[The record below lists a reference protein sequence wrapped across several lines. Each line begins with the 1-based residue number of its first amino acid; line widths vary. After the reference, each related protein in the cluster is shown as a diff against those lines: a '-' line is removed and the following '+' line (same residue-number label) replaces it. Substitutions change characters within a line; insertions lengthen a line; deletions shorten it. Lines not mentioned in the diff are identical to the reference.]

1 MKNLN
6 MFVLYV
12 FAFSLPFYRF
22 LSTYALGIW
31 ILVFILQLFHFKK
44 PNLKPLLSFIIIMWL
59 FFLLHFIGITYSAN
73 TKEAWTDIIL
83 KIPFLIMPFLFLFSI
98 DDIKKNLHRILLSF
112 VAGNFVASLICI
124 VAACIRSL
132 SFTNGTWV
140 FDAELMNHNYS
151 FWEMLANGGNNF
163 MYEPLS
169 IFIHTGYFSLYLV
182 FSVLIIIDFL
192 KKGVIGKTRNTK
204 ILWGCLIVF
213 FSIMI
218 YLIFSRA
225 GQIAYFTMLFSYML
239 YLIFHGG
246 KKILKT
252 AILFVITFLG
262 IIIMSHNERMQNSY
276 RDIKNL
282 FSGEITNNNDRL
294 VIWSVSLDIIKNNF
308 ISGVGT
314 GDTKDVLF
322 ENYRQNHMEEAVK
335 EKLNVHNQYLETS
348 IQFGIIGFS
357 LLFSLF
363 IFMLWKAIKKQHIIL
378 LLFMVINGIFFF
390 FETALNRQAGI
401 FFFVFFLSLFMMSIL
416 APKKEI

>member
-1 MKNLN
+1 
-6 MFVLYV
+6 
-12 FAFSLPFYRF
+12 
-22 LSTYALGIW
+22 
-31 ILVFILQLFHFKK
+31 
-44 PNLKPLLSFIIIMWL
+44 
-59 FFLLHFIGITYSAN
+59 
-73 TKEAWTDIIL
+73 
-83 KIPFLIMPFLFLFSI
+83 
-98 DDIKKNLHRILLSF
+98 
-112 VAGNFVASLICI
+112 
-124 VAACIRSL
+124 
-132 SFTNGTWV
+132 
-140 FDAELMNHNYS
+140 
-151 FWEMLANGGNNF
+151 
-163 MYEPLS
+163 
-169 IFIHTGYFSLYLV
+169 
-182 FSVLIIIDFL
+182 
-192 KKGVIGKTRNTK
+192 
-204 ILWGCLIVF
+204 
-213 FSIMI
+213 
-218 YLIFSRA
+218 
-225 GQIAYFTMLFSYML
+225 ML

-246 KKILKT
+246 KKFLKT

-363 IFMLWKAIKKQHIIL
+363 IFTLWKAIKKQHIIL